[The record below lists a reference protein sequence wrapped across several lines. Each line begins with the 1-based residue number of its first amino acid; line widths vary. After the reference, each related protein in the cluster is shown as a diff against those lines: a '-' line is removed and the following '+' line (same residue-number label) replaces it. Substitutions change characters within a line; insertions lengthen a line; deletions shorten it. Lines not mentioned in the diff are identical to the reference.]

1 MKANEIF
8 AEDLKYI
15 YENLTERGRLK
26 DSIVFI
32 TGCGGFLGYTILGF
46 LLIHARALG
55 LTKVI
60 GIDNFKVGRPL
71 WIKDFETDHKKY
83 FDFYEVD
90 LVSQDLSKIPDINRV
105 THVLHM
111 ASIASPTYYR
121 KYPIETIESNVWGL
135 KKLLDFFCS
144 NNLKGF
150 LFFSSS
156 EIYGNPAA
164 DQIPTPETY
173 HGDVPTIGPRACYD
187 EAKRLGETLSYCYSL
202 IHGMPVTIVRPFNNY
217 GPGMQMGDGRLPPDL
232 ARSVIE
238 NRDMIVYSDGT
249 PKRTFCY
256 VADAVVGYFKSLLHG
271 SFGFFNIGIDRP
283 EISVRKLTEIFLLN
297 GRKLFDYKG
306 QVVFVSPEEKEFLRD
321 NPQRRCPDISKAKS
335 QLGYDPQIDIEDGV
349 IRFLKFLKLSE
360 GGI

>member
-1 MKANEIF
+1 MKINEIF
-8 AEDLKYI
+8 EEDLKYI
-15 YENLTERGRLK
+15 YENLTEKGRLK
-26 DSIVFI
+26 DSVVFI
-32 TGCGGFLGYTILGF
+32 TGCGGFLGYTTLSF
-46 LLIHARALG
+46 LLNYAKALG

-60 GIDNFKVGRPL
+60 GIDNFKVGRPP
-71 WIKDFETDHKKY
+71 WIKNLETYHKKY
-83 FDFYEVD
+83 FDFYNVD
-90 LVSQDLSKIPDINRV
+90 LLSQDFSKLPGVDRV

-111 ASIASPTYYR
+111 ASIASPTFYR

-135 KKLLDFFCS
+135 KKLLDYFCGK
-144 NNLKGF
+144 NLKGF

-156 EIYGNPAA
+156 EVYGNPAT